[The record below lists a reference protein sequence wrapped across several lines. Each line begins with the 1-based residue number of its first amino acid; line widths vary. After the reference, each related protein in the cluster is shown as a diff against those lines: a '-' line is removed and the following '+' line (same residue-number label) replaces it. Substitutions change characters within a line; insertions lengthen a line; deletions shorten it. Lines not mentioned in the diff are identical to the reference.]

1 MIKNLTLTLVSI
13 AVLYSSPCILSASL
27 GGQVAHAAEQ
37 KPAQNVEQ
45 KTAESI
51 KVPAMRNRVY
61 SQLARA
67 QKLADEGNGLE
78 GFDVLDEVQDRI
90 DTLNSY
96 ERAMLWNFYGFM
108 YYGNDDV
115 ASAIESFKR
124 VVNEKAIPLSLRVST
139 LYSMSQLFMQQQNYE
154 QTIGYLTQ
162 WQVLNSKPLTSNQY
176 VMFAQAYYQNK
187 EYHQS
192 LTHVSNAVELAES
205 TKDIPKE
212 NWLIL
217 QRANYFELKQP
228 KDVTNVLESLVRYYD
243 KPKYWIQLGGMYG
256 EIGEESKQ
264 LAVMESAWHAGYIT
278 ESANIISLAQL
289 YRYHNVPY
297 KTATLLWEAMDNGT
311 IFADERNLDML
322 AQAYIA
328 AKNDDNA
335 IPVLIRAS
343 TIADTG
349 KFDASLAQ
357 AYLNLEQWKLA
368 SDSADQAIKRGG
380 IERLGNM
387 YLIKGMAFF
396 NLARFDES
404 LSAFTQAQKLPESKK
419 IAKQW
424 YNYVEREQG
433 VQQSLVMLN

>member
-1 MIKNLTLTLVSI
+1 MIKNLTLSLVSI
-13 AVLYSSPCILSASL
+13 AALYSSPCLLSASL
-27 GGQVAHAAEQ
+27 GGQVAHSA
-37 KPAQNVEQ
+37 EQ

-96 ERAMLWNFYGFM
+96 ERAMLWSFYGFM

-115 ASAIESFKR
+115 ASAIDSFKR
-124 VVNEKAIPLSLRVST
+124 VVNEKSIPLSLRLST
-139 LYSMSQLFMQQQNYE
+139 LYSMSQLFMQQQNYG
-154 QTIGYLTQ
+154 QTLEYLTQ
-162 WQVLNSKPLTSNQY
+162 WQALNSKPLTSNQH

-192 LTHVSNAVELAES
+192 LTHVSNAIELAKS

-278 ESANIISLAQL
+278 ESTNIINLAQL
-289 YRYHNVPY
+289 YLYHNVPY
-297 KTATLLWEAMDNGT
+297 KTATLLWEAMEKGT

-396 NLARFDES
+396 NLMRFDES
-404 LSAFTQAQKLPESKK
+404 LSAFTQAKKLPESEK

-433 VQQSLVMLN
+433 VQQRLAMLNEI

>member
-1 MIKNLTLTLVSI
+1 MIKNLTLSLVSI
-13 AVLYSSPCILSASL
+13 AVLYCSPSILSASL

-37 KPAQNVEQ
+37 NQQPVQ
-45 KTAESI
+45 SI

-61 SQLARA
+61 AQLARA

-108 YYGNDDV
+108 YYGNDDID
-115 ASAIESFKR
+115 SAIDSFKS

-139 LYSMSQLFMQQQNYE
+139 LYSMSQLFMQQQNYA
-154 QTIGYLTQ
+154 QTLDYLAQ
-162 WQVLNSKPLTSNQY
+162 WKALNTKSLTGNQH

-187 EYHQS
+187 QYQQS
-192 LTHVSNAVELAES
+192 LTHVSNAIELAE
-205 TKDIPKE
+205 TANEIPKE
-212 NWLIL
+212 NWFIL

-228 KDVTNVLESLVRYYD
+228 KKVTKVLENLVRYYD

-278 ESANIISLAQL
+278 ESASIISLAQL

-297 KTATLLWEAMDNGT
+297 KAATLLSEAIDNGT
-311 IFADERNLDML
+311 IYADERNLDML

-335 IPVLIRAS
+335 IPVLIKAS

-387 YLIKGMAFF
+387 YLVKGMALF

-404 LSAFTQAQKLPESKK
+404 LSAFTQAQKLPESEKT
-419 IAKQW
+419 AKQW
-424 YNYVEREQG
+424 YSYVEREQG
-433 VQQSLVMLN
+433 VQQRLAMLN

>member
-1 MIKNLTLTLVSI
+1 MIKNLTLSLASI
-13 AVLYSSPCILSASL
+13 AALYCSPNILSASL
-27 GGQVAHAAEQ
+27 GGQVAYAAEQ
-37 KPAQNVEQ
+37 TQEPVQ
-45 KTAESI
+45 SI

-61 SQLARA
+61 AQLARA

-108 YYGNDDV
+108 YYGNDDID
-115 ASAIESFKR
+115 SAIDSFKS

-139 LYSMSQLFMQQQNYE
+139 LYSMSQLFMQQQNYA
-154 QTIGYLTQ
+154 QTLDYLAQ
-162 WQVLNSKPLTSNQY
+162 WKALNTKSLTGNQH

-187 EYHQS
+187 QYQQS
-192 LTHVSNAVELAES
+192 LTHVSNAIELAES
-205 TKDIPKE
+205 ANEIPKE
-212 NWLIL
+212 NWFIL

-228 KDVTNVLESLVRYYD
+228 KKVTKVLENLVRYYD

-278 ESANIISLAQL
+278 ESASIISLAQL

-297 KTATLLWEAMDNGT
+297 KAATLLSEAIDNGT
-311 IFADERNLDML
+311 IYADERNLDML

-335 IPVLIRAS
+335 IPVLIKAS

-368 SDSADQAIKRGG
+368 SDSADLAIKRGS

-387 YLIKGMAFF
+387 YLVKGMALF

-404 LSAFTQAQKLPESKK
+404 LSAFTQAQKLPESEKT
-419 IAKQW
+419 AKQW
-424 YNYVEREQG
+424 YSYVEREQG
-433 VQQSLVMLN
+433 VQQRLAMLN

>member
-1 MIKNLTLTLVSI
+1 
-13 AVLYSSPCILSASL
+13 LYCSPSILSASL
-27 GGQVAHAAEQ
+27 GGQVAHSAEQ
-37 KPAQNVEQ
+37 KSEQ
-45 KTAESI
+45 SQAKSI

-90 DTLNSY
+90 DSLNSY

-115 ASAIESFKR
+115 ASAIDSFKS

-139 LYSMSQLFMQQQNYE
+139 LYSMSQLFMQQQNYA
-154 QTIGYLTQ
+154 QTLDYLAQ
-162 WQVLNSKPLTSNQY
+162 WQTLNSKPLTSNQH

-192 LTHVSNAVELAES
+192 LTHVSSAIELAES

-228 KDVTNVLESLVRYYD
+228 KNVTKVIENLVRYYD
-243 KPKYWIQLGGMYG
+243 KPNYWIQLGGMYG

-264 LAVMESAWHAGYIT
+264 LGVMESAWHAGYIT
-278 ESANIISLAQL
+278 ESASIISLAQL

-297 KTATLLWEAMDNGT
+297 KAATLLAEAMDNGA

-328 AKNDDNA
+328 AKNDKNA

-368 SDSADQAIKRGG
+368 SDSADLAIKRGG

-387 YLIKGMAFF
+387 YLVKGMASF

-404 LSAFTQAQKLPESKK
+404 LSAFTQAQKLPESEKT
-419 IAKQW
+419 AKQW

-433 VQQSLVMLN
+433 VQQRLAMLN

>member
-1 MIKNLTLTLVSI
+1 MIKNLTLSLVSI
-13 AVLYSSPCILSASL
+13 AVLYCSPSILSASL

-37 KPAQNVEQ
+37 NQQPVQ
-45 KTAESI
+45 SI

-61 SQLARA
+61 AQLARA

-108 YYGNDDV
+108 YYGNDDID
-115 ASAIESFKR
+115 SAIDSFKS

-139 LYSMSQLFMQQQNYE
+139 LYSMSQLFMQQQNYA
-154 QTIGYLTQ
+154 QTLDYLAQ
-162 WQVLNSKPLTSNQY
+162 WKALNTKSLTGNQH
-176 VMFAQAYYQNK
+176 VMFAQEYYQNK
-187 EYHQS
+187 QYQQS
-192 LTHVSNAVELAES
+192 LTHVSNAIELAES
-205 TKDIPKE
+205 ANEIPKE
-212 NWLIL
+212 NWFIL

-228 KDVTNVLESLVRYYD
+228 KKVTKVLENLVRYYD

-278 ESANIISLAQL
+278 ESASIISLAQL

-297 KTATLLWEAMDNGT
+297 KAATLLSEAIDNGT
-311 IFADERNLDML
+311 IYADERNLDML

-335 IPVLIRAS
+335 IPVLIKAS

-368 SDSADQAIKRGG
+368 SDSADLAIKRGS

-387 YLIKGMAFF
+387 YLVKGMALF

-404 LSAFTQAQKLPESKK
+404 LSAFTQAQKLPESEKT
-419 IAKQW
+419 AKQW
-424 YNYVEREQG
+424 YSYVEREQG
-433 VQQSLVMLN
+433 VQQRLAMLN

>member
-1 MIKNLTLTLVSI
+1 MIKNLTLSLVSI
-13 AVLYSSPCILSASL
+13 AVLYCSPSILSASL
-27 GGQVAHAAEQ
+27 VGQVAHAGEQ
-37 KPAQNVEQ
+37 NQQPVQ
-45 KTAESI
+45 SI

-61 SQLARA
+61 AQLARA

-108 YYGNDDV
+108 YYGNDDID
-115 ASAIESFKR
+115 SAIDSFKS

-139 LYSMSQLFMQQQNYE
+139 LYSMSQLFMQQQNYA
-154 QTIGYLTQ
+154 QTLDYLAQ
-162 WQVLNSKPLTSNQY
+162 WKALNTKSLTGNQH

-187 EYHQS
+187 QYQQS
-192 LTHVSNAVELAES
+192 LTHVSNAIELAES
-205 TKDIPKE
+205 ANEIPKE
-212 NWLIL
+212 NWFIL

-228 KDVTNVLESLVRYYD
+228 QKVTKVLENLVRYYD

-278 ESANIISLAQL
+278 ESASIISLAQL

-297 KTATLLWEAMDNGT
+297 KAATLLSEAIDNGT
-311 IFADERNLDML
+311 IYADERNLDML

-387 YLIKGMAFF
+387 YLVKGMALF

-404 LSAFTQAQKLPESKK
+404 LSAFTQAQKLPESEKT
-419 IAKQW
+419 AKQW
-424 YNYVEREQG
+424 YSYVEREQG
-433 VQQSLVMLN
+433 VQQRLAMLN